1 MNVTVRTFA
10 ELRELLGK
18 EVALCLMEGETV
30 RGLLRV
36 LGERH
41 AGFLPLVSGS
51 GGELKSLVNILRNGR
66 NIKSLDDLESELAEG
81 DVIAIFPP
89 VAGG

>member
-10 ELRELLGK
+10 DFRELLGK
-18 EVALCLMEGETV
+18 ELVLSVPEGETV
-30 RGLLRV
+30 LELLQI
-36 LGERH
+36 LGKGN
-41 AGFLPLVSGS
+41 AAFLPKVLEGD
-51 GGELKSLVNILRNGR
+51 GQLRPYVNILENGR
-66 NIKSLDDLESELAEG
+66 NIKFLNGLETKLADG